1 MLFSRIRIDCGS
13 QNSGFLYYLFRSC
26 ASALSIAPLPYGH
39 EERNKTM
46 VGVGRRVDGELLQDV
61 TNRGWS
67 KARGRQQAPFMRGE
81 AEGD

>member
-1 MLFSRIRIDCGS
+1 
-13 QNSGFLYYLFRSC
+13 
-26 ASALSIAPLPYGH
+26 
-39 EERNKTM
+39 M